1 MKKLLVVLTAL
12 SLPCFLVRAQEA
24 DDTATGVG
32 LSIIPRLDLSP
43 EFYDGKGDFTL
54 GYSSLYSL
62 FEGNIS
68 ESLSFSVMNHWLGFY
83 ATDPLFDQT
92 KSLYEG
98 TFKRTN
104 NWLDWANV
112 TWSTGDFS
120 LTLGKDMILVGG
132 IEFDDYD
139 VDVHPNVSSTLWNN
153 FECYQWGARAGWS
166 FAEEQTLSL
175 QATLSPV
182 VRKVFDKAV
191 MNYSLG
197 WNGNLAGI
205 ETIWSV
211 TGMGLGEGKFAPMV
225 SLGQRTEAGPFSIG
239 LDVFYIDNT
248 DSILDGVTVMPSAT
262 WSISDRFEFFAKCG
276 YEKRTLSRFDDNFFV
291 GGVLNYYPLQESQAL
306 RLHAAVSYYKDWA
319 TTCVNLGATWRFEF
333 ALGK

>member
-1 MKKLLVVLTAL
+1 MKRRILLAVLLAAILTIGTVLPAAAAELAGGWQINTKVGSYLTAG
-12 SLPCFLVRAQEA
+12 E
-24 DDTATGVG
+24 
-32 LSIIPRLDLSP
+32 
-43 EFYDGKGDFTL
+43 K
-54 GYSSLYSL
+54 
-62 FEGNIS
+62 
-68 ESLSFSVMNHWLGFY
+68 
-83 ATDPLFDQT
+83 
-92 KSLYEG
+92 
-98 TFKRTN
+98 
-104 NWLDWANV
+104 
-112 TWSTGDFS
+112 
-120 LTLGKDMILVGG
+120 
-132 IEFDDYD
+132 
-139 VDVHPNVSSTLWNN
+139 
-153 FECYQWGARAGWS
+153 
-166 FAEEQTLSL
+166 
-175 QATLSPV
+175 
-182 VRKVFDKAV
+182 KVFDKAV

-239 LDVFYIDNT
+239 LDVFYIDTT

-291 GGVLNYYPLQESQAL
+291 GGVLNCYPLQESQAL